1 MDIRVVNPSTLVK
14 DGQSTHDCRVG
25 QADSLWSTMGI
36 YTEAKTHAR
45 PPSDKNNRTDTRRK
59 RRESRRVSSEV
70 TAQQP
75 QARLV
80 DSGWLMGT
88 RSRVSGKLAG
98 SSESGPKVPSVSTGR
113 EGRAQSYHRSACPH
127 SRVGA
132 VHQGPSTKRT
142 ALQAALT
149 NCLSDYHYYGAATG
163 CTPLTAPAGRLHTRV
178 GQSRGHVYAARQ
190 RPVRC
195 AVPHIHQNISAC
207 GPRTSKL
214 PSPSLLKP

>member
-1 MDIRVVNPSTLVK
+1 MDIRVVNPSTPVE
-14 DGQSTHDCRVG
+14 DGQSKHDCRVG
-25 QADSLWSTMGI
+25 QAGSLWSTTGI

-98 SSESGPKVPSVSTGR
+98 SSESGQRCPPSPQAGKGGPKATTDRLVHTAGSARWTKHQAPRGQRCRLLSLTALVTTTTTGR
-113 EGRAQSYHRSACPH
+113 RQGVHR
-127 SRVGA
+127 
-132 VHQGPSTKRT
+132 
-142 ALQAALT
+142 
-149 NCLSDYHYYGAATG
+149 
-163 CTPLTAPAGRLHTRV
+163 
-178 GQSRGHVYAARQ
+178 
-190 RPVRC
+190 
-195 AVPHIHQNISAC
+195 
-207 GPRTSKL
+207 
-214 PSPSLLKP
+214 